1 MKKISPKIADFQEFS
16 LLHCN
21 SWRHALQICKET
33 PDGSATLQI
42 LQSAKSERALVGS
55 RSSVANLVDP
65 ARHLLATLLLYCENP
80 AIFSTEA
87 LKRGF
92 LCFCYQ
98 TEQRKD
104 NAILLSHIFN
114 RPRAKLLIS
123 DFEGKIRNFAFL
135 TIFTWNLTFWFFRE
149 KIVKLIV
156 ISDNWFDP

>member
-1 MKKISPKIADFQEFS
+1 MQKSQISKSFLYYIAIRDVMRCRFA
-16 LLHCN
+16 
-21 SWRHALQICKET
+21 RRLQTGLQRCKFCKV
-33 PDGSATLQI
+33 
-42 LQSAKSERALVGS
+42 QSQSERSLGS
-55 RSSVANLVDP
+55 KSSVANLVDP

-123 DFEGKIRNFAFL
+123 DFEGKIRNFCLFL
-135 TIFTWNLTFWFFRE
+135 TIFT
-149 KIVKLIV
+149 
-156 ISDNWFDP
+156 

>member
-55 RSSVANLVDP
+55 KSSVANLVDP

-104 NAILLSHIFN
+104 NAILLSHIFQPTPQN
-114 RPRAKLLIS
+114 YWFPILKVKFEILPFFNNFYMKSHLLI
-123 DFEGKIRNFAFL
+123 
-135 TIFTWNLTFWFFRE
+135 IF
-149 KIVKLIV
+149 
-156 ISDNWFDP
+156 

>member
-1 MKKISPKIADFQEFS
+1 MRCRFA
-16 LLHCN
+16 
-21 SWRHALQICKET
+21 RRLQTGLQRCKFCKV
-33 PDGSATLQI
+33 
-42 LQSAKSERALVGS
+42 QSQSERSLGS
-55 RSSVANLVDP
+55 KSSVANLVDP

-123 DFEGKIRNFAFL
+123 DFEGKIRNFAFFYNFYMKSDL
-135 TIFTWNLTFWFFRE
+135 LIFLE
-149 KIVKLIV
+149 KKIVKLIV
-156 ISDNWFDP
+156 ISDN

>member
-1 MKKISPKIADFQEFS
+1 MKKISAKIADFQEFS

-42 LQSAKSERALVGS
+42 LQSAKSELRALVGS
-55 RSSVANLVDP
+55 KSSVANLVDP
-65 ARHLLATLLLYCENP
+65 ARHLPTLLLYCENP

-98 TEQRKD
+98 TEERKD
-104 NAILLSHIFN
+104 NAILLSHIFQPTPQN
-114 RPRAKLLIS
+114 YWFPILKVKFEILPFLNNFYMKSDLLI
-123 DFEGKIRNFAFL
+123 F
-135 TIFTWNLTFWFFRE
+135 
-149 KIVKLIV
+149 
-156 ISDNWFDP
+156 